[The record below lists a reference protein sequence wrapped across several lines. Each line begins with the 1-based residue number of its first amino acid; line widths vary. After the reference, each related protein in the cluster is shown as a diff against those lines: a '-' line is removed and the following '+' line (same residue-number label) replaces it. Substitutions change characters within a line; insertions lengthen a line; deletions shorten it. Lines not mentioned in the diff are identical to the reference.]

1 MLPDSSS
8 LCEECGLPD
17 YSAHP
22 NCHINYNNYCV
33 STISNED
40 TNEYA
45 LKLIEGAGLSM
56 SACREIAVSYI
67 NTLDK
72 WLYMYMITN
81 GSEEMGSK
89 LHVHVG

>member
-1 MLPDSSS
+1 MCCLTLPLYAKSVACQIIVHT
-8 LCEECGLPD
+8 LTV
-17 YSAHP
+17 
-22 NCHINYNNYCV
+22 INYNNYCV

-72 WLYMYMITN
+72 
-81 GSEEMGSK
+81 
-89 LHVHVG
+89 